1 MFNSRINIDPI
12 KYVENKN
19 TNITINDKTDPV
31 SKVVKEDNKLI
42 VETRRFSSRDRS
54 ELSSMK
60 EEVTLQ
66 ELNDERDEV
75 LNYLEKLDILI
86 ADMNEIDED
95 INK

>member
-42 VETRRFSSRDRS
+42 VETRRFSARDRS